1 MTWWRDSH
9 LIDSSFEGTYKQTVQ
24 NTLSIPNI
32 SKDDLLAELTCSASN
47 NNITMPVKTSV
58 TIEMKCE
65 HFGEWKLDI
74 YIISYFLPHVFQ
86 LSFKNVFLFSSTKR
100 SVNYKQAR
108 TIVGR
113 QIILARVQ
121 DLWISTPCNHNVVE
135 R

>member
-65 HFGEWKLDI
+65 YFRERKWNI
-74 YIISYFLPHVFQ
+74 YVISYFLPHVFQ